1 MVDATNGVG
10 PLKNQKFSTKGI
22 KLSELKN
29 QNELLFNYFKQ
40 TGLTEN
46 SYVYASDIEKLK
58 EAYDKN
64 KNGFSVKEAKTMGLD
79 GSRREIKNAIKTLET
94 ISNKDLS
101 GEDYFPTVVDENT
114 TNYYTKDGVIVYE

>member
-1 MVDATNGVG
+1 MVDATSGVG

-46 SYVYASDIEKLK
+46 SYVYASDFEKLK
-58 EAYDKN
+58 EA
-64 KNGFSVKEAKTMGLD
+64 
-79 GSRREIKNAIKTLET
+79 
-94 ISNKDLS
+94 
-101 GEDYFPTVVDENT
+101 
-114 TNYYTKDGVIVYE
+114 